1 MAVPRK
7 CSECETLLP
16 PGSKAKT
23 CSSSC
28 RQKRSRRLTRQRMT
42 AGHAN
47 AAKAKV
53 PQEWKDVLEDVGHE
67 VAKEELRPVVREA
80 MTEDA
85 MQALQKM
92 VGLLPGVVEQLQKD
106 VRDIDPVVRQKAH
119 AMILRYTLGHEKA
132 LPSDEKQ
139 PAGVN
144 VIFTMPRP
152 GQEPDTTPELSDTAQ
167 PLPVDAEE
175 LRECDTCKVAR
186 PLTDFFGNALRCNP
200 CVDAFQAR
208 AQALLEPA
216 PSTGEESA

>member
-7 CSECETLLP
+7 CSECDNLLP

-23 CSSSC
+23 CSQSC
-28 RQKRSRRLTRQRMT
+28 RQKRSRRKSRQRVT

-80 MTEDA
+80 MTEDS

-92 VGLLPGVVEQLQKD
+92 VGLLPGVVEQLQAD
-106 VRDIDPVVRQKAH
+106 VTDPDPVVRQKAH
-119 AMILRYTLGHEKA
+119 AMVLRYTLGHEKA
-132 LPSDEKQ
+132 LPPDEKQ

-152 GQEPDTTPELSDTAQ
+152 GDHPDTMPELSDTVPA
-167 PLPVDAEE
+167 DAEE
-175 LRECDTCKVAR
+175 LRECDTCRQAKPASE
-186 PLTDFFGNALRCNP
+186 FFGAALRCNP
-200 CVDAFQAR
+200 CVEAFQVR
-208 AQALLEPA
+208 ANALLDRPRVQTA
-216 PSTGEESA
+216 GEEDA